1 MARKEDLRFVRTNRK
16 LYETF
21 FDLISNEMIE
31 NLSITDIC
39 EAAQINRATF
49 YKHFNDRTEFVFY
62 CIGQK
67 VREIRLE
74 RTGRENVNVATIHED
89 CVREIFALLRFIFS
103 LNANN
108 LNPKSDT
115 IRLVYDG
122 LMTFYFTEFETYYKK
137 TRHGEHGEY
146 FDTGVMAAYR
156 VGSLLSIAFFG
167 LMKGESNI
175 SERACEEVI
184 AIFVAK
190 MKECE

>member
-74 RTGRENVNVATIHED
+74 RTGRESVNVATIHED
-89 CVREIFALLRFIFS
+89 CVREIYALLRFMFS
-103 LNANN
+103 LNAEN

-122 LMTFYFTEFETYYKK
+122 LMIFYFTEFEAYYTK
-137 TRHGEHGEY
+137 TMHDEY

-167 LMKGESNI
+167 LMNGESNI
-175 SERACEEVI
+175 SESACEEII
-184 AIFVAK
+184 ATFVAK
-190 MKECE
+190 MKEFE